1 MFGASKTQRIFFF
14 NAFLVSITGVWLT
27 GFSNVHWFAY
37 VLPAGLLFAALT
49 GFCLGMFMSGIIASL
64 LGIKN

>member
-14 NAFLVSITGVWLT
+14 NAFLMAFIGIWLT

-37 VLPAGLLFAALT
+37 ILPAGLLFASLT
-49 GFCLGMFMSGIIASL
+49 GFCLGLVMSGKIAKV
-64 LGIKN
+64 LGMEN